1 MVEDGSFSGIV
12 ETSKVGIE
20 GPTNKGELS
29 VIKIASKMIPIRQ
42 PEAKV
47 KTCGRLAD
55 VGP

>member
-12 ETSKVGIE
+12 ETSQDGIA

-29 VIKIASKMIPIRQ
+29 VIKIASKMTPIRQ
-42 PEAKV
+42 PKANV